1 MGYPDT
7 YGQAEHRRALDTL
20 LTDMFTD
27 RGAPAPLPIQ
37 KFRAAG
43 GVPGAPPRANAGG
56 VIGGRVVAGFCEVSL
71 LLEGLPTGQAAGSA
85 LKRG

>member
-7 YGQAEHRRALDTL
+7 YGPEEHRRALDTL
-20 LTDMFTD
+20 LSDMSTD
-27 RGAPAPLPIQ
+27 RGSPAPPPIQ

-43 GVPGAPPRANAGG
+43 RVPGAPPR
-56 VIGGRVVAGFCEVSL
+56 VVGEREIAGFCEVRL
-71 LLEGLPTGQAAGSA
+71 A